1 MAFDVRGPRA
11 LHSAPQKRLRVAVI
25 GSGVSGLSAAWLL
38 SADHE
43 VVVYE
48 KDKRLGGHANTVMVD
63 TADGPMGVDAG
74 FIVFNRPN
82 YPNLTAL
89 FDHLGVGV
97 EETNMSFAASIDRGR
112 IEYSGQ
118 GLAAVFASPASVCSP
133 SHWAMIRDILR
144 FNREAKAALGQGMDE
159 GETLGAFVRRQKYSK
174 AFVDRFL
181 APMAAAIW
189 STPSLDILDYP
200 AASLFRFY
208 ANHGLFQVANNPRW
222 NTVTGG
228 SREYVERLSAPFAAH
243 ARLGCA
249 VAHVARDRGGVVV
262 TDEHGHVDRFDHAI
276 IAAHADRALA
286 MIDQPTSR
294 EEALLKAFRYQPNRA
309 FVHTDKA
316 AMPVRRRVWASWN
329 YMGGEG
335 APAVTYWMNRLQN
348 LACRQDIFVTLNPSS
363 PIREDAIVARFD
375 YDHPMFNVDAM
386 KAQRELWS
394 LQGEGGLWFCGAHFG
409 AGFHEDG
416 LQAGLAVAEDLG
428 GVRRPWTVE
437 NESGRIWRHAPAPIA
452 MAAE

>member
-1 MAFDVRGPRA
+1 MAFDFRDPRP
-11 LHSAPQKRLRVAVI
+11 LGTAPQKRLRVAVV

-38 SADHE
+38 SSVHD
-43 VVVYE
+43 VIVYE
-48 KDKRLGGHANTVMVD
+48 KDRRLGGHANTVPIE
-63 TADGPMGVDAG
+63 TPEGTMGVDAG

-118 GLAAVFASPASVCSP
+118 GLSAVFANPASVFSP
-133 SHWAMIRDILR
+133 SHWSMIRDIFR
-144 FNREAKAALGQGMDE
+144 FNREAVAALAGNLDE
-159 GETLGAFVRRQKYSK
+159 NLTLGAFVARQGYSK
-174 AFVDRFL
+174 PFVDRFL

-189 STPSLDILDYP
+189 STPSLGILDYP

-228 SREYVERLSAPFAAH
+228 SRTYVERISAPFAAN

-249 VAHVARDRGGVVV
+249 ATRIERVDSGVVV
-262 TDEHGHVDRFDHAI
+262 IDEQGHRDRFDHVV

-286 MIDQPTSR
+286 MIDRPTSR
-294 EEALLKAFRYQPNRA
+294 EADLLTAFRYQPNRA
-309 FVHTDKA
+309 VVHTDAA
-316 AMPVRRRVWASWN
+316 AMPVRRRAWASWN

-335 APAVTYWMNRLQN
+335 APSVSYWMNRLQN
-348 LACRQDIFVTLNPSS
+348 LSCKQDIFVTLNPSA
-363 PIREDAIVARFD
+363 PIRQDAVVAAFD
-375 YDHPMFNVDAM
+375 YDHPMFNVEAM

-394 LQGEGGLWFCGAHFG
+394 LQGQGGLWFCGAHFG

-437 NESGRIWRHAPAPIA
+437 NESGRIWRHAPAPLA

>member
-1 MAFDVRGPRA
+1 MAFDVRDPRA
-11 LHSAPQKRLRVAVI
+11 PLSAPSKGLRVAVI

-38 SADHE
+38 SKAHE

-48 KDKRLGGHANTVMVD
+48 RDRRLGGHANTVAVA
-63 TADGPMGVDAG
+63 TPGGTMGVDAG
-74 FIVFNRPN
+74 FIVFNKPN

-97 EETNMSFAASIDRGR
+97 EETDMSFAASMDNGR

-118 GLAAVFASPASVCSP
+118 GLSAVFVNPASVVSP
-133 SHWAMIRDILR
+133 SHWMMISDILR
-144 FNREAKAALGQGMDE
+144 FNREAKAAIANGLPDDL
-159 GETLGAFVRRQKYSK
+159 TLGGFLAKRGYSVAFTRRY
-174 AFVDRFL
+174 L

-228 SREYVERLSAPFAAH
+228 SRVYVEKLSAPFAASS
-243 ARLGCA
+243 RLGCG
-249 VAHVARDRGGVVV
+249 VARVERIAGGVLV
-262 TDEHGHVDRFDHAI
+262 TDEQGCVDRFDHAV
-276 IAAHADRALA
+276 IATHADRALA
-286 MIDQPTSR
+286 LIERPTAR
-294 EEALLKAFRYQPNRA
+294 EEALLKAFRYQPNHA
-309 FVHTDKA
+309 VVHTDVS
-316 AMPVRRRVWASWN
+316 AMPKRRRVWASWN
-329 YMGGEG
+329 YMGGDG

-348 LACRQDIFVTLNPSS
+348 LACQRDIFVTLNPAA
-363 PIREDAIVARFD
+363 PIREDAVVARFD
-375 YDHPMFNVDAM
+375 YDHPMFNVEAM
-386 KAQRELWS
+386 KAQRDLWS
-394 LQGEGGLWFCGAHFG
+394 IQGEGRLWFCGAHFG

-428 GVRRPWTVE
+428 GVRRPWEVA
-437 NESGRIWRHAPAPIA
+437 NASGRIWRHEIAPIA

>member
-1 MAFDVRGPRA
+1 MAFDVRDARA
-11 LHSAPQKRLRVAVI
+11 PASAHPKRLRVAVI

-38 SADHE
+38 SSAHE

-48 KDKRLGGHANTVMVD
+48 KADRLGGHANTVPVP
-63 TADGPMGVDAG
+63 TSEGTMGVDAG
-74 FIVFNRPN
+74 FIVFNKPN

-97 EETNMSFAASIDRGR
+97 EETNMSFAASIERGR

-118 GLAAVFASPASVCSP
+118 GLSAVFATPGSVVSP

-144 FNREAKAALGQGMDE
+144 FNREAKAALAAGLDDNMS
-159 GETLGAFVRRQKYSK
+159 LGAFVERQAYSK
-174 AFVDRFL
+174 PFVDRFL

-189 STPSLDILDYP
+189 STPSLEILDYP

-208 ANHGLFQVANNPRW
+208 ANHGLFQIANNPRW

-228 SREYVERLSAPFAAH
+228 SRAYVDRISAPFAAN
-243 ARLGCA
+243 ARLGCG
-249 VAHVARDRGGVVV
+249 VARVERCDDGVIV
-262 TDEHGHVDRFDHAI
+262 TDERGHIDRFDHAV

-286 MIDQPTSR
+286 MIGQPTPQ
-294 EEALLKAFRYQPNRA
+294 EVALLKTFRYQPNRA
-309 FVHTDKA
+309 VVHTDAA
-316 AMPVRRRVWASWN
+316 AMPARRRVWASWN

-335 APAVTYWMNRLQN
+335 APAVSYWMNRLQN
-348 LACRQDIFVTLNPSS
+348 LACAKDIFVTLNPSA
-363 PIREDAIVARFD
+363 PLRDDAVIAEID
-375 YDHPMFNVDAM
+375 YDHPMFNGEAM

-394 LQGEGGLWFCGAHFG
+394 LQGQGGLWFCGAHFG

-428 GVRRPWTVE
+428 GVRRPWTVAD
-437 NESGRIWRHAPAPIA
+437 ESGRIWRHERAPIA

>member
-1 MAFDVRGPRA
+1 MAFDVRDPRA
-11 LHSAPQKRLRVAVI
+11 PRLAPPRRLRVAVI

-38 SADHE
+38 SRGHD

-48 KDKRLGGHANTVMVD
+48 RDRRLGGHANTVTVG
-63 TADGPMGVDAG
+63 TAEGPVGVDAG
-74 FIVFNRPN
+74 FIVFNKPN

-89 FDHLGVGV
+89 FEHLGVAV
-97 EETNMSFAASIDRGR
+97 EDTDMSFAASIDRGR

-118 GLAAVFASPASVCSP
+118 GLSAVFANRASVLSP

-144 FNREAKAALGQGMDE
+144 FNREAKAALAAGLCE
-159 GETLGAFVRRQKYSK
+159 ELTLGAFVRRQGYST
-174 AFVDRFL
+174 AFVERFL

-222 NTVTGG
+222 NTVSGG
-228 SREYVERLSAPFAAH
+228 SREYVEKISAPFAAN
-243 ARLGCA
+243 ARLGCGA
-249 VAHVARDRGGVVV
+249 ARIERTAGGVLV
-262 TDEHGHVDRFDHAI
+262 TDEHGFIDRFDHAV
-276 IAAHADRALA
+276 IATHADRALA
-286 MIDQPTSR
+286 LIDQPTAR
-294 EEALLKAFRYQPNRA
+294 EAALLKAFRYQPNRA
-309 FVHTDKA
+309 VVHTDA
-316 AMPVRRRVWASWN
+316 SAMPTRRRAWASWN

-335 APAVTYWMNRLQN
+335 APSVTYWMNRLQN
-348 LACRQDIFVTLNPSS
+348 LACKTEIFVTLNPSA
-363 PIREDAIVARFD
+363 PIRQDAIIAEFD
-375 YDHPMFNVDAM
+375 YEHPMFNVSAT

-428 GVRRPWTVE
+428 GLKRPWDVA
-437 NESGRIWRHAPAPIA
+437 NDSGRIWRSAPAPLA

>member
-1 MAFDVRGPRA
+1 MAFDVSDPGAQVTAQP
-11 LHSAPQKRLRVAVI
+11 KRLRVAVI

-38 SADHE
+38 SSAHE
-43 VVVYE
+43 VIVYE
-48 KDKRLGGHANTVMVD
+48 KDRRLGGHANTVQVKTPEGM
-63 TADGPMGVDAG
+63 MGVDAG
-74 FIVFNRPN
+74 FIVFNKPN

-97 EETNMSFAASIDRGR
+97 EETDMSFAASIDRGR

-118 GLAAVFASPASVCSP
+118 GLSAVFANRASVFSTA
-133 SHWAMIRDILR
+133 HWAMIRDILR
-144 FNREAKAALGQGMDE
+144 FNREARAALDE
-159 GETLGAFVRRQKYSK
+159 GLDDDLTLGAFIRRQGYST

-228 SREYVERLSAPFAAH
+228 SRVYVDRISAPFAAT
-243 ARLGCA
+243 ARLGCGA
-249 VAHVARDRGGVVV
+249 ACVTRVNDGVLV
-262 TDEHGHVDRFDHAI
+262 TDEQGFVDRFDHVV

-286 MIDQPTSR
+286 LIEQPTSQ
-294 EEALLKAFRYQPNRA
+294 EEALFKAFRYQPNKA
-309 FVHTDKA
+309 VVHTDPA
-316 AMPVRRRVWASWN
+316 AMPTRRRAWASWN

-335 APAVTYWMNRLQN
+335 PPAVTYWMNRLQN
-348 LACRQDIFVTLNPSS
+348 LACKKDIFVTLNPTV
-363 PIREDAIVARFD
+363 PIREDATIAAFD
-375 YDHPMFNVDAM
+375 YDHPVFSVESM
-386 KAQRELWS
+386 KAQRQLWS
-394 LQGEGGLWFCGAHFG
+394 LQGCGGIWYCGAHFG

-428 GVRRPWTVE
+428 GVRRPWAVA
-437 NESGRIWRHAPAPIA
+437 NESGRIWRNEPARLA

>member
-1 MAFDVRGPRA
+1 MAFDVRDPRA
-11 LHSAPQKRLRVAVI
+11 LRAAPQKRLRVAVI

-38 SADHE
+38 SAGHE

-48 KDKRLGGHANTVMVD
+48 QEGRLGGHANTVMVD
-63 TADGPMGVDAG
+63 TADGTMGVDAG

-89 FDHLGVGV
+89 FELLGVGV

-118 GLAAVFASPASVCSP
+118 GLAAVFANPASAFSP
-133 SHWAMIRDILR
+133 SHWMMIRDILR
-144 FNREAKAALGQGMDE
+144 FNRDAKAALEEGMDE
-159 GETLGAFVRRQKYSK
+159 RLTLGAFVRRQGYSRP
-174 AFVDRFL
+174 FVDRFL

-222 NTVTGG
+222 STVTGG
-228 SREYVERLSAPFAAH
+228 SRVYVEQLSAPFAAN
-243 ARLGCA
+243 ARLRCA
-249 VAHVARDRGGVVV
+249 VVRVSRDNDGVLV
-262 TDEHGHVDRFDHAI
+262 TDEQGHADRFDHAI

-286 MIDQPTSR
+286 MIGRPTAR
-294 EEALLKAFRYQPNRA
+294 EETLLRAFRYQPNRA
-309 FVHTDKA
+309 IVHTDKS

-329 YMGGEG
+329 YMGGDG

-348 LACRQDIFVTLNPSS
+348 LACKQDIFVTLNPSS
-363 PIREDAIVARFD
+363 AIREDAIIARFD
-375 YDHPMFNVDAM
+375 YDHPMFNVEAM
-386 KAQRELWS
+386 SAQRELWS

-428 GVRRPWTVE
+428 GVRRPWAVA
-437 NESGRIWRHAPAPIA
+437 NESGRIWRDRPAPMA